1 MLMNGVFEGGG
12 VKGIS
17 LAGAVRAAEKYGGK
31 FYRVAGTSSG
41 SIVASLIAAGYTA
54 EEMKDIILSTSF
66 SRFLQRARIFNMAFV
81 GPAIRVLL
89 KKGLYSGE
97 GFEDWVRQVLLAK
110 GVRTFA
116 DLPQGK
122 LTIIASD
129 ITNGKILILPDD
141 LAKIGLR
148 PESFEVARAV
158 RMSCS
163 IPYFFDPVLLRLPPK
178 LAKGKPFSEQFLHIV
193 DGGLLSNFPLW
204 LFDQETPRSG
214 ERIPTVGFQMVGK
227 NTNQPHDIRGPFSM
241 LQAIVETMLS
251 AHDERYIEQSNRYRT
266 IKIPTLGYPTTQ
278 FDISEEESLLLYE
291 SGLRAGERFFGK
303 WNAQYYEEQFNKYQ
317 QANPD
322 AFK

>member
-1 MLMNGVFEGGG
+1 MGWGLWNAMLMNGVFEGGG

-116 DLPQGK
+116 DLPK
-122 LTIIASD
+122 AS
-129 ITNGKILILPDD
+129 
-141 LAKIGLR
+141 
-148 PESFEVARAV
+148 
-158 RMSCS
+158 
-163 IPYFFDPVLLRLPPK
+163 
-178 LAKGKPFSEQFLHIV
+178 
-193 DGGLLSNFPLW
+193 
-204 LFDQETPRSG
+204 
-214 ERIPTVGFQMVGK
+214 
-227 NTNQPHDIRGPFSM
+227 
-241 LQAIVETMLS
+241 
-251 AHDERYIEQSNRYRT
+251 
-266 IKIPTLGYPTTQ
+266 
-278 FDISEEESLLLYE
+278 
-291 SGLRAGERFFGK
+291 
-303 WNAQYYEEQFNKYQ
+303 
-317 QANPD
+317 
-322 AFK
+322 